1 MARSVIAMVACLFL
15 IVAHPCA
22 AQEGTSTAKS
32 QGSDETHAPTRF
44 DIDAQPL
51 AKALR
56 AFSEATGIAVLF
68 DDDLVA
74 SLSTQG
80 VHGVVDPRDA
90 LRILLVDTGL
100 EAHFASMNAFTVTAR
115 PTSRQDVESAPPP
128 AAGDASHAAID
139 ERRAAAIQH
148 AIERALCADE
158 RTRPGTYRLA
168 MQVWIDD
175 GGIVSRV
182 SALGS
187 SGDDARD
194 RRVVE
199 ALDGLHVPSM
209 TSRFSPVTVLLTPS
223 SSVTGACGE
232 EA

>member
-1 MARSVIAMVACLFL
+1 MARSVIALVACLFL
-15 IVAHPCA
+15 TAAHPCV
-22 AQEGTSTAKS
+22 AQEGATTKP

-80 VHGVVDPRDA
+80 VHGMVEPRDA
-90 LRILLVDTGL
+90 LRILLLDTAL

-115 PTSRQDVESAPPP
+115 STSREERESVPPP
-128 AAGDASHAAID
+128 APVDASRPVLD
-139 ERRAAAIQH
+139 DRRAATLQH
-148 AIERALCADE
+148 AIERALCADVL
-158 RTRPGTYRLA
+158 TRPGTYRLA
-168 MQVWIDD
+168 MQVWMDD
-175 GGIVSRV
+175 GGSVRRV
-182 SALGS
+182 SPLGS
-187 SGDDARD
+187 SGDDMRD
-194 RRVVE
+194 RRVVQ

-223 SSVTGACGE
+223 SSMTASCGE
-232 EA
+232 DA